1 LRVVLQRV
9 KSAQVD
15 VSNETI
21 SKIGPGLLLLVGIGN
36 DDEKEDARYLVEKCL
51 NLRIFEDENNKM
63 NISGLDVKAEIL
75 TISQFTLFAD
85 TRRGR
90 RPSFTDAAP
99 PVKSEPM
106 FDSFVTMLQES
117 GLLVKTGKFGA
128 YMQVKL
134 ENDGPVTII
143 LNSKDRK
150 KRQSVN
156 GDQ

>member
-1 LRVVLQRV
+1 MRVVLQRV

-36 DDEKEDARYLVEKCL
+36 DDDEEDARYLAEKCL

-75 TISQFTLFAD
+75 AISQFTLFAD

-99 PVKSEPM
+99 TVKSEPL
-106 FDSFVTMLQES
+106 FNRFVNMLLES
-117 GLLVKTGKFGA
+117 SLTVKTGIFGA
-128 YMQVKL
+128 YMQVSL

-143 LNSKDRK
+143 LDSKDRK
-150 KRQSVN
+150 RK
-156 GDQ
+156 

>member
-36 DDEKEDARYLVEKCL
+36 DDDEEDARYLAEKCL

-75 TISQFTLFAD
+75 AISQFTLFAD

-99 PVKSEPM
+99 PVKSDPL
-106 FDSFVTMLQES
+106 FNRFVNMLLES
-117 GLLVKTGKFGA
+117 SLTVKTGIFGA
-128 YMQVKL
+128 YMQVSL

-143 LNSKDRK
+143 LDSKDRK
-150 KRQSVN
+150 RK
-156 GDQ
+156 